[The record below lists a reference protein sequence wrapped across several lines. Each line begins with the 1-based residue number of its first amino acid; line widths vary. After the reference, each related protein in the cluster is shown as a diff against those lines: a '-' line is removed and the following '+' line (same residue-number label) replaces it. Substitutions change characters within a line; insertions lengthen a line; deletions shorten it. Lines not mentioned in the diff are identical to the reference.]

1 MLQNVE
7 FDIKKEV
14 AWAISDATYGGTNEQ
29 IKYVPF
35 LSPFKRYTPNIIYI
49 LTLVKWYIDSQ
60 VFGES
65 RVYNTI
71 V

>member
-7 FDIKKEV
+7 FDKEV

-35 LSPFKRYTPNIIYI
+35 LSSFKSYTPKIKY
-49 LTLVKWYIDSQ
+49 LPTLKCYIDL
-60 VFGES
+60 
-65 RVYNTI
+65 
-71 V
+71 